1 MIEKKIRHLNED
13 YEKIAGLV
21 IRRSLMFFIRDVY
34 YIGFW
39 DTCCGLYLSF
49 GCFVKCGSRA
59 TI

>member
-34 YIGFW
+34 YIAFW

-49 GCFVKCGSRA
+49 GCCNKVS
-59 TI
+59 